1 MKRVALWGRSSGLHF
16 IPFCAVIALL
26 QPSVAGAHCDTTKG
40 PVITDARSAIEQGDP
55 NLVLHWVGSDDEDA
69 VREAFE
75 ETMAVR
81 ALSPEAATFAE
92 RYFFE
97 TLVRIH
103 RAGEG
108 APYTGL
114 TDDDPEPII
123 VATDQALETG
133 SPDALEQE
141 LVGAVRVGLARRFR
155 DAHEARRFPL
165 GDVDAGRAFVA
176 KYVSL
181 THWVE
186 GVHNAVAGAA
196 GHHPTATPH
205 VGLSAHAV
213 HTADGHDQ
221 TEHNVAGAIH
231 HLGLAWGLALVFA
244 IVAALEGLLL
254 VRAKRESSSTDTSLK
269 EGV

>member
-1 MKRVALWGRSSGLHF
+1 
-16 IPFCAVIALL
+16 
-26 QPSVAGAHCDTTKG
+26 
-40 PVITDARSAIEQGDP
+40 VITDARAAIEKGDP
-55 NLVLHWVGSDDEDA
+55 NLVLHWVGPDDEA
-69 VREAFE
+69 PVREAFKK
-75 ETMAVR
+75 AVTIR
-81 ALSPEAATFAE
+81 ALSPEAASFAD

-114 TDDDPEPII
+114 TDADPEPIV

-133 SPDALEQE
+133 STDALEQK
-141 LVGAVRVGLARRFR
+141 LVGAVRAGLAQRFHA
-155 DAHEARRFPL
+155 AHEAKTFPR
-165 GDVDAGRAFVA
+165 GDVDAGRGFVG

-186 GVHNAVAGAA
+186 GVHDAVAGAA
-196 GHHPTATPH
+196 AHHATATPH
-205 VGLSAHAV
+205 AGLSTHG
-213 HTADGHDQ
+213 ADTGDRHGQAEHDEEG
-221 TEHNVAGAIH
+221 TIH
-231 HLGLAWGLALVFA
+231 HLGLAWALALVFA

-254 VRAKRESSSTDTSLK
+254 VRSKRKASSARASLK